1 MIIDLLHLRRPKQ
14 TGARSR
20 RQAQSGRDDDQNTL
34 SLRSL
39 VQCIRSTDN
48 KLEQSNFLQETML
61 VRLGWS
67 LTRWSAMQFVRHC
80 ILASEGPL
88 VGQARLGWNQ
98 KSVIDL

>member
-1 MIIDLLHLRRPKQ
+1 
-14 TGARSR
+14 
-20 RQAQSGRDDDQNTL
+20 
-34 SLRSL
+34 
-39 VQCIRSTDN
+39 
-48 KLEQSNFLQETML
+48 ML